1 MSALLNALAWI
12 APNAA
17 IRRAHALAALDAQRN
32 YDGAKVGRR
41 GTSFKGVHN
50 DSANG
55 ALGMDL
61 AKLRERSSDLVRNT
75 WIGSRMVDVLSAH
88 VIGTGIGVAWED
100 TRLQDLFD
108 EWALEA
114 DIEGEQDFNGLQ
126 LTAFRSMLE
135 RGDSA
140 VRMVP
145 RKADAGR
152 AVPLALQVVEG
163 DLIAHERDGL
173 FEGKK
178 ARLGVGLGEW
188 NERLG
193 YWMHADHPGEMWL
206 RSPTLVP
213 KFIDRADVC
222 HLHRVLRPGQVRGVP
237 LMAPVLLGVRD
248 YQDTLDAMVVKT
260 RMEACYGMIIN
271 SADPVKNLADAQTRK
286 DDAGRN
292 IEGMAPGMVYRAKLG
307 EKIEA
312 FSPSGSGQFE
322 PVALSALM
330 GIASGGMITYD
341 QLTGDLRRA
350 NYSSMKAGDRVLRRL
365 VEQIQWLTLVP
376 QVMHRITSRFVETAI
391 LAGKIRSRKTP
402 YKRSYIMPALE
413 PVDPLKDL
421 KADILAVRAG
431 RMSPQEFI
439 GAWGRDWRK
448 VVEETRKF
456 WKEADSGTEPLILDI
471 DPRRVDQTGKSQL
484 TEDSESDPSD
494 NDTLAS
500 GKDTAE

>member
-1 MSALLNALAWI
+1 MSRFLNALAYI
-12 APNAA
+12 APMAA
-17 IRRAHALAALDAQRN
+17 VRRAHALAALDAQRS

-41 GTSFKGVHN
+41 GASFKGVHN

-55 ALGMDL
+55 ALGLDL

-75 WIGSRMVDVLSAH
+75 WIGSRMIDVLAAH
-88 VIGTGIGVAWED
+88 VIGTGISVAWQD
-100 TRLQDLFD
+100 TRVQDLWD

-114 DIEGEQDFNGLQ
+114 DIEGESDFAGLQ
-126 LTAFRSMLE
+126 LIAFRSMLE
-135 RGDSA
+135 RGDA
-140 VRMVP
+140 GVRMVP
-145 RKADAGR
+145 RKIDSGR

-163 DLIAHERDGL
+163 DQIAHERDGL

-178 ARLGVGLGEW
+178 SRLGVVLGDW

-213 KFIDRADVC
+213 QYVERAEIC
-222 HLHRVLRPGQVRGVP
+222 HLHRIVRAGQVRGVP
-237 LMAPVLLGVRD
+237 LLAPVLLGVRD
-248 YQDTLDAMVVKT
+248 YHDTLDAMVVKT
-260 RMEACYGMIIN
+260 RMEACYGMIVN

-292 IEGMAPGMVYRAKLG
+292 IESMAPGMIYRAKLG

-365 VEQIQWLTLVP
+365 VEQIQWLTLTP
-376 QVMHRITSRFVETAI
+376 QLMHRVTSRFIEIAI
-391 LAGKIRSRKTP
+391 MSGKLKARKTP
-402 YKRSYIMPALE
+402 YKRSYVMPAIE
-413 PVDPLKDL
+413 AVDPLKDL

-448 VVEETRKF
+448 VVAETREF
-456 WKEADSGTEPLILDI
+456 WKEADKGDEPLILDI

-500 GKDTAE
+500 KDTAA